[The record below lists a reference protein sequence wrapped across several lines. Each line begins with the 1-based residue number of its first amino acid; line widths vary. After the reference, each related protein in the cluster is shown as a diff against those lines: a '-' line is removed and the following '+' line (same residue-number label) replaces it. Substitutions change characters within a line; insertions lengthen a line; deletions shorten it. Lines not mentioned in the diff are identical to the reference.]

1 VALRLEVALIE
12 SDPDRGVRILG
23 RTTDATLVASVRS
36 HLIERLNQPPEN
48 QQESTAL
55 TLVPQLDPDG
65 SLDRDPENRPSAD
78 VQILKNDAHGEG
90 VEDE

>member
-1 VALRLEVALIE
+1 MGLEVALMQ

-23 RTTDATLVASVRS
+23 RTTDATLVAAVRG

-48 QQESTAL
+48 QQEPAAL
-55 TLVPQLDPDG
+55 RLVPRLDPDG
-65 SLDRDPENRPSAD
+65 SLDRDPENRPSD
-78 VQILKNDAHGEG
+78 VVQIPKNDAHAEG